1 MPCGVACRRRCAG
14 HRSLLLLLL
23 LSARPQVDSLKD
35 QKRKLLAKG
44 KASDKLMDEKLV
56 RNESKLTSSQAEY
69 LADRDQCCGR
79 MLWTFREAS
88 GRLETVILRLM
99 QFEDQLGKEV
109 AASTV
114 RFPAVSPPLLAHI
127 KAKAINNAQ
136 VSTLE
141 QCVIYSREMRE
152 GAHTVPFETI
162 ASAEAITPGTLIGT
176 IPGIKPPAVA
186 ASPSTRNLGAAGG
199 AEVARARRGGD
210 GRRLDAGDGADERAR
225 RDGLGAGDGLKR
237 HRVRA
242 LAHFARVD
250 DALLERGHLRVVD
263 GLCLDVR
270 EQRRRH
276 GGEAHR
282 GRGHLLAQLVLKLH
296 QPQDDRLQPARRLAE
311 RPQHAPAALVA
322 VGEVLGLAARQLG
335 LVAHQLLV
343 HQLVR
348 RLALGQQLALLVLE
362 RVDLRAGG
370 EEEEEEE
377 RTVACAAAP
386 TSNTARHPL
395 GRQGTRRT
403 LAL

>member
-1 MPCGVACRRRCAG
+1 M
-14 HRSLLLLLL
+14 
-23 LSARPQVDSLKD
+23 PQVDSLKD

-109 AASTV
+109 AAATV

-186 ASPSTRNLGAAGG
+186 ASPSTRNLGA
-199 AEVARARRGGD
+199 D
-210 GRRLDAGDGADERAR
+210 L
-225 RDGLGAGDGLKR
+225 
-237 HRVRA
+237 
-242 LAHFARVD
+242 
-250 DALLERGHLRVVD
+250 VD
-263 GLCLDVR
+263 GVTGILT
-270 EQRRRH
+270 
-276 GGEAHR
+276 
-282 GRGHLLAQLVLKLH
+282 
-296 QPQDDRLQPARRLAE
+296 QPARGYKQAGIRGFA
-311 RPQHAPAALVA
+311 AAL
-322 VGEVLGLAARQLG
+322 
-335 LVAHQLLV
+335 
-343 HQLVR
+343 
-348 RLALGQQLALLVLE
+348 
-362 RVDLRAGG
+362 RV
-370 EEEEEEE
+370 
-377 RTVACAAAP
+377 P
-386 TSNTARHPL
+386 
-395 GRQGTRRT
+395 Q
-403 LAL
+403 